1 MSIVNINGINFKEL
15 ILVDKIK
22 ECDDI
27 VSFYFKDKENQNL
40 TKHKAGQFLPF
51 QIQIEDPKYKGVMR
65 TYSLSIVPNESM
77 YRISIKKIENGLI
90 SSYLHDNLEIGDV
103 IEAMEPAGI
112 FTIKESS
119 KNKPL
124 VLISA
129 GIGVTP
135 LLSMLYEESK
145 SRNNIYFVQ
154 AVQNSS
160 IHPFK
165 NDIDAICKYKN
176 LSNTVFYSN
185 PLDSDKEGVDY
196 DFTGRID
203 KEWIRNNL
211 PLDGDFYFCGPPAFM
226 KALENNLLDLGVK
239 EESINY
245 ELFS

>member
-1 MSIVNINGINFKEL
+1 MGIVNKNGINFREL

-22 ECDDI
+22 ECEDI
-27 VSFYFKDKENQNL
+27 VSFYFRDVENKNL
-40 TKHKAGQFLPF
+40 KKHKAGQFLPF
-51 QIQIEDPKYKGVMR
+51 QIQTNDPKYEGVMR
-65 TYSLSIVPNESM
+65 TYSLSMVPNESI
-77 YRISIKKIENGLI
+77 YRISVKKIENGLI
-90 SSYLHDNLEIGDV
+90 SSYLHNNLKIGDV

-124 VLISA
+124 ILISA

-145 SRNNIYFVQ
+145 KRGNIYFVQ

-165 NDIDAICKYKN
+165 NDIDAICNYKN

-185 PLDSDKEGVDY
+185 PLETDKEGVDY
-196 DFTGRID
+196 DLTGRID
-203 KEWIRNNL
+203 KEWIKNNL

-226 KALENNLLDLGVK
+226 KALEKNLLDLGVK

>member
-1 MSIVNINGINFKEL
+1 MSIVNRNGITFREL
-15 ILVDKIK
+15 VLVDKIK

-27 VSFYFKDKENQNL
+27 VSFYFKDKENQPL
-40 TKHKAGQFLPF
+40 TKHKIGQFLPF
-51 QIQIEDPKYKGVMR
+51 QIQTEDPKYKGVMR
-65 TYSLSIVPNESM
+65 TYSLSMIPNENM
-77 YRISIKKIENGLI
+77 YRISVKKIENGLI

-112 FTIKESS
+112 FTIKETS

-129 GIGVTP
+129 GIGITP

-145 SRNNIYFVQ
+145 SRDNIYFVQ

-165 NDIDAICKYKN
+165 NDIDAICKYRN

-185 PLDSDKEGVDY
+185 PLESDKEGVDY

-226 KALENNLLDLGVK
+226 KALESNLIDLGVK
-239 EESINY
+239 EEFINY

>member
-1 MSIVNINGINFKEL
+1 MGIVNRNGINFREL
-15 ILVDKIK
+15 VLVDKIK
-22 ECDDI
+22 ECDNI
-27 VSFYFKDKENQNL
+27 TSFYFKDKENQSL

-51 QIQIEDPKYKGVMR
+51 QIQTENPKYKGVMR

-77 YRISIKKIENGLI
+77 YRISVKKIENGLI

-129 GIGVTP
+129 GIGITP
-135 LLSMLYEESK
+135 LLSMLYKESK
-145 SRNNIYFVQ
+145 NRANIYFVQ

-160 IHPFK
+160 MHPFK
-165 NDIDAICKYKN
+165 NDVEAICKYKN
-176 LSNTVFYSN
+176 LSNTVFYSS
-185 PLDSDKEGVDY
+185 PLENDKEGVNY

-226 KALENNLLDLGVK
+226 KNLESNLLDLGVK
-239 EESINY
+239 EEFINY

>member
-1 MSIVNINGINFKEL
+1 MSIVKRNGINFREL
-15 ILVDKIK
+15 VLVDKIK

-27 VSFYFKDKENQNL
+27 ISFYFKDKDNKAL
-40 TKHKAGQFLPF
+40 TKHKPGQFLPF
-51 QIQIEDPKYKGVMR
+51 QIQTEDPKYKGVMR
-65 TYSLSIVPNESM
+65 TYSLSIVPNENM
-77 YRISIKKIENGLI
+77 YRISVKKIENGLI
-90 SSYLHDNLEIGDV
+90 SSYLHDNLEIGDI
-103 IEAMEPAGI
+103 IEAMEPAGV

-119 KNKPL
+119 KNRPL

-129 GIGVTP
+129 GIGITP

-145 SRNNIYFVQ
+145 KRDNIYFVQ
-154 AVQNSS
+154 AVQNSL

-165 NDIDAICKYKN
+165 NDVAMICKYKN

-185 PLDSDKEGVDY
+185 PLKDDKEGIDY
-196 DFTGRID
+196 DFTGRIN

-226 KALENNLLDLGVK
+226 NAIKSNLLDLGVK
-239 EESINY
+239 EESIYY